1 MVSTGDPL
9 SNFLSTR
16 RSDLRRIAARTCGEH
31 TVEDVS
37 GESWLIAQEISRK
50 RGLPIDFLNA
60 DDQELVLSWLHCR
73 LVRFADKSVRFAVK
87 LDKDWDN
94 QDSEAAINALA
105 RLLTAPEQ
113 FDPLVRMLDEEE
125 KFDPLSLVRHSY
137 SQASAYVI
145 LLHRFNW
152 DLDSLA
158 EHLQL
163 VTATVRSKVTVSG
176 VHMRNQPSL
185 FDRICSIDLNF
196 IPTIARRIPR
206 APEVNPGQVQLGWAF
221 PASRH
226 SRRAVCR
233 RRERRRSGRS

>member
-145 LLHRFNW
+145 PV
-152 DLDSLA
+152 SYT
-158 EHLQL
+158 HLTL
-163 VTATVRSKVTVSG
+163 
-176 VHMRNQPSL
+176 
-185 FDRICSIDLNF
+185 
-196 IPTIARRIPR
+196 PTKA
-206 APEVNPGQVQLGWAF
+206 
-221 PASRH
+221 
-226 SRRAVCR
+226 
-233 RRERRRSGRS
+233 